1 MTENE
6 NDVLGFDPQDL
17 FKNDEE
23 NSSKNNTNYVNSL
36 IYHMR
41 PVDVKEEVD
50 KNHIYRATIKVV
62 YNPFDRKKSFLN
74 QQTYGLNDTRGFFSV
89 ISSLTLGEADPNA
102 KNCPIFK
109 AWKKCRYAKQKDG
122 SFKSEADRVLWLQQ
136 AKEEE
141 GGKALFDKRQA
152 RYCIV
157 QILED
162 KNQPDLV
169 GSFKLWKI
177 PASIYKIIEQKQNP
191 TDEKKAP
198 IPVMDFLFGRAI
210 DVEVTPG
217 PGKPGDVSYTR
228 QVDYTGELS
237 EDIVSCVN
245 PDGSPLLTSDENEIL
260 EAYVESMKKVWK
272 SKDPE
277 ERKRLLAEVLAEEN
291 TAAFRSI
298 YARVLEQIKSWSP
311 TFDSINYKEWSA
323 DVAARVQNWINVV
336 LEGED
341 PTQVASVT
349 STQTHDTESTEKNTD
364 SKSENTDST
373 SEHTNN
379 NSTSTASTASVSAED
394 ETSDLPF

>member
-1 MTENE
+1 MTE

-17 FKNDEE
+17 FKNDAE
-23 NSSKNNTNYVNSL
+23 NASTNNTNYTNNLV
-36 IYHMR
+36 YRMR
-41 PVDVKEEVD
+41 PADVKEEID

-62 YNPFDRKKSFLN
+62 YNPFDRKKSFLD
-74 QQTYGLNDTRGFFSV
+74 QQTYGLNDTKGFFSV
-89 ISSLTLGEADPNA
+89 ISSLTLGESDPNA

-109 AWKKCRYAKQKDG
+109 AWKKCRFSKEKDG
-122 SFKSEADRVLWLQQ
+122 SFKSEAARTLWLQQ

-141 GGKALFDKRQA
+141 GGKALFDKRSA

-210 DVEVTPG
+210 DIEVTPG
-217 PGKPGDVSYTR
+217 PGKPGDISYTR

-277 ERKRLLAEVLAEEN
+277 ERKALLAEVLAEEN
-291 TAAFRSI
+291 TAAFRPI

-311 TFDSINYKEWSA
+311 TFDSLNYKEWNS
-323 DVAARVQNWINVV
+323 DVAARVQSWIDVV
-336 LEGED
+336 LEGKD
-341 PTQVASVT
+341 PTKVV
-349 STQTHDTESTEKNTD
+349 
-364 SKSENTDST
+364 
-373 SEHTNN
+373 
-379 NSTSTASTASVSAED
+379 ASTATATAATEATGKTLNLQLIQTLQLLALLQHQV
-394 ETSDLPF
+394 LHL